1 MVEKA
6 VGGGKLVEEVPRRLI
21 RNHHERWDGRG
32 YPDKLAG
39 DDIPLGAQ
47 IVAVADVYDAMT
59 SSRPYRKG
67 MPSKQAAREIKKN
80 FNTQFSEKVGGAF
93 LDVLA
98 SVVMPEILSGPP
110 KK

>member
-1 MVEKA
+1 MY
-6 VGGGKLVEEVPRRLI
+6 LI

-32 YPDKLAG
+32 YPDNLAG

-47 IVAVADVYDAMT
+47 IVSIADAYDAMT

-67 MPSKQAAREIKKN
+67 LPSKQAAREIRKN

-93 LDVLA
+93 LDVYD
-98 SVVMPEILSGPP
+98 SVVMPENLSGSP